1 MKRKIKYILFFIFV
15 FIGMSFFTT
24 SIDGDVLWN
33 YGFGYAIRMGE
44 IPYKDFNMIIT
55 PFYPF
60 LMSLFL
66 LFSKNIIFFYLANS
80 LLITLIFYLLE
91 KILKG
96 NTYLFYI
103 LLVFPLPIML
113 QSSYNILLVLFI
125 ILLIYLEKKDY
136 NDYLIGIIV
145 GLTILTKQSV
155 GVFLIIPTLIYYYKK
170 PLKIIKRFI
179 SIIIICGVF
188 LLYLL
193 FTNSF
198 NSFMDLCF
206 FGLLDFSNK
215 NGFHISFSFCIGIL
229 LLLVT
234 IVLTIRNKK
243 DIKYFYILM
252 FSSIMIPLFDFNHV
266 TYYLFVFSIIL
277 MDRNMNSLYLK
288 KYSIIFMI
296 VFAFIFFLFN
306 IELKSI
312 EYPNH
317 YNNFNYRLMFNSN
330 GENII
335 RDKVINY
342 INKNKDKNIIII
354 SSDAY
359 FYQITMNRKIDYYS
373 LNNYGNHGYNG
384 TSKMYD
390 RIDKLSKGTI
400 IIINMVEI
408 NNRSNSLQF
417 NWEVA
422 EYASKCGKLIKKIDC
437 FGIYE
442 IV

>member
-15 FIGMSFFTT
+15 FISMSFLTT

-91 KILKG
+91 KLLKG

-155 GVFLIIPTLIYYYKK
+155 GVFLVVPTLIYYYKK

-188 LLYLL
+188 LLYL
-193 FTNSF
+193 FITNSF

-206 FGLLDFSNK
+206 FGLLDFNNK
-215 NGFHISFSFCIGIL
+215 NGFHFSFSFCIGVL

-266 TYYLFVFSIIL
+266 VYYLFIFSII
-277 MDRNMNSLYLK
+277 SHFFYLSISI
-288 KYSIIFMI
+288 SIIYSNY
-296 VFAFIFFLFN
+296 L
-306 IELKSI
+306 SI
-312 EYPNH
+312 
-317 YNNFNYRLMFNSN
+317 
-330 GENII
+330 
-335 RDKVINY
+335 
-342 INKNKDKNIIII
+342 
-354 SSDAY
+354 
-359 FYQITMNRKIDYYS
+359 
-373 LNNYGNHGYNG
+373 
-384 TSKMYD
+384 
-390 RIDKLSKGTI
+390 
-400 IIINMVEI
+400 
-408 NNRSNSLQF
+408 
-417 NWEVA
+417 
-422 EYASKCGKLIKKIDC
+422 
-437 FGIYE
+437 
-442 IV
+442 